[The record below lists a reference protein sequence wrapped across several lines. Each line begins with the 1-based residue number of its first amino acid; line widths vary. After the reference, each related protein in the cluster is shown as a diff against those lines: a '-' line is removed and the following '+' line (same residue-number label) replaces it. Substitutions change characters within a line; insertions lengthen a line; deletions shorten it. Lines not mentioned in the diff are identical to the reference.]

1 MIKIKL
7 KGKNTYKAAEWC
19 HDNLKFQGWTLWME
33 TWGTYVFEFQNP
45 KDATVFALKW
55 LSV

>member
-1 MIKIKL
+1 MIKVRL
-7 KGKNTYKAAEWC
+7 KGTNSYEAAEWC
-19 HDNLKFQGWTLWME
+19 NDNLEFEQWTLWME
-33 TWGTYVFEFQNP
+33 TWATYVFEFKNP